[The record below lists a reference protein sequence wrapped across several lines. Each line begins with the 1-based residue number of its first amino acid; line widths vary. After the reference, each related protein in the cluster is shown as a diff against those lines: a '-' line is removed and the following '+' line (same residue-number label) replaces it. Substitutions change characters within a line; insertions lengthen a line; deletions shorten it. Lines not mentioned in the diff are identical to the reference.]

1 MKYFLNVLLVLC
13 CGFSSVSFAYD
24 VGFKRV
30 EVAPA
35 GGAERFDM
43 MVFYP
48 TQADAKHVEFGLFHL
63 NLAIGAPIAEGRF
76 PLAVFSHGSGGS
88 PMSYNHIAV
97 GLASRGFIVAM
108 PLHPGNN
115 FRDNIRAGSVQN
127 YTERPQH
134 LSSAIDF
141 LLALALAPVHN
152 HIQSDKIAVL
162 GHSVGGYTALA
173 VAGGIA
179 STNILL
185 EQCLKNSLTDSYCL
199 AARAGGLEEVS
210 IQHTKDSRVKA
221 LALMAPIGVLFA
233 ADQALAAVDIPV
245 FMLSAEFDQ
254 ALTTRYNAA
263 VIANGLPD
271 ATMLTHEVITNS
283 GHFSF
288 LTTFPDAL
296 KAELGPVAK
305 DPDGFDR
312 AEFEQALV
320 AKLAQWLDSVL

>member
-1 MKYFLNVLLVLC
+1 MKYFLSVLVALC
-13 CGFSSVSFAYD
+13 CGFSSVSLAYD

-48 TQADAKHVEFGLFHL
+48 TQADAKHVEFGPFHL
-63 NLAIGAPIAEGRF
+63 SLAIGAPIAEGRF
-76 PLAVFSHGSGGS
+76 PLAVFSHGSGAS
-88 PMSYNHIAV
+88 PLSYNHIAV

-115 FRDNIRAGSVQN
+115 FRDNTRAGSVQN
-127 YTERPQH
+127 YTERPKH
-134 LSSAIDF
+134 ISSAIDF
-141 LLALALAPVHN
+141 LLALAPVHN

-173 VAGGIA
+173 VAGGVA
-179 STNILL
+179 STNTLL
-185 EQCLKNSLTDSYCL
+185 EQCLTNALTDSYCL
-199 AARAGGLEEVS
+199 AARAGGLKEVS
-210 IQHTKDSRVKA
+210 IQHLKDSRVKA
-221 LALMAPIGVLFA
+221 LALIAPVGVLFA
-233 ADQALAAVDIPV
+233 ADRALAAVDIPV
-245 FMLSAEFDQ
+245 LMLSAEFDQ
-254 ALTTRYNAA
+254 VLTTRYNAA

-271 ATMLTHEVITNS
+271 ATLLTHEIIANA

-312 AEFEQALV
+312 AEFEQVLV
-320 AKLAQWLDSVL
+320 AKLAQWLDSIL